1 MAKDPEEWR
10 RLSNNIS
17 AELEMN
23 PELGM
28 IKTVLQKSYDGLP
41 FDLKSCFLYLSIFP
55 EDHVIS
61 RRRLVRRWAS
71 EGYSTE
77 RLGKSAIEIAD
88 TYFMELNNR
97 SLILP
102 FKRSADSR
110 KSMDSCKVH
119 DLLHEIAIT
128 KSLQEDVIFRLE
140 EGCNLKST
148 ARHLAISS
156 DWRGDQGQFESSVD
170 LPQLRSLTV
179 FGEFQSF
186 FISKK
191 MRMLRVLDFENTN
204 GIGYHGL
211 DDIGKLLH
219 LRYLS
224 LRGCRDIILLPDSL
238 GKLRQLLTLD
248 IRDTYI
254 TTLPKTIVKLQK
266 LQFVHAGNKSEDVD
280 VETKN
285 FTEGLIQNKGVL
297 VPRGI
302 RKMRGL
308 LTLRAVKVGRGNA
321 ALQEIRCPTGL
332 RKLGVTG
339 INKRNGLA
347 FCLAIA
353 DLKKLESLSVSAAAG
368 RSGLRGSL
376 DALSTPPENLLS
388 LKLYGSL
395 DILPEWVAMLQKLVK
410 LRLSGTGLLDP
421 DGAIQLIGRLPKLQ
435 ILSLY
440 GLSFQCE
447 EICFRSEQTEISFRS
462 IKLLS
467 FEETKIK
474 SVKFEAGTMPKLEQL
489 KVTGEI
495 SNGFCISGLECLPS
509 INEVQLD
516 ARFPWDR
523 GKFSDCHDSESLDKM
538 IEEEGQNEKWKTDE
552 LKKKIREQLSLNE
565 NKPILIWKNDNWDIG
580 DMRDLAKVPFSR
592 TSRAYAQYN
601 NELDTLRPSM
611 VNWEPYTDNE
621 ALHLGVSIMCS
632 EDEDLYKMMEWLVQ
646 PFDTSVELHK
656 LKIQWTQAD
665 YAYLESSEDEDTSYD
680 LAARQGTL
688 IEAAPVLDRVGNAL
702 KQSVLD
708 IERFPRTG
716 MDDHTLIYWRWVG
729 MPNPH
734 VPSGNPHSRPAP
746 SACWYG
752 GIAEGAGAVW
762 PADVEARPWG

>member
-191 MRMLRVLDFENTN
+191 MRMLRVLDLENTN

-280 VETKN
+280 VETSLLSRRGRHILLVSSVLCAACCVPTYMGIDGFNRCDACCTPVEN

-410 LRLSGTGLLDP
+410 LRLSGSGLLDP

-509 INEVQLD
+509 IIEVQLD

-565 NKPILIWKNDNWDIG
+565 NKSILIWKNDNWDIG
-580 DMRDLAKVPFSR
+580 DMR
-592 TSRAYAQYN
+592 
-601 NELDTLRPSM
+601 
-611 VNWEPYTDNE
+611 
-621 ALHLGVSIMCS
+621 
-632 EDEDLYKMMEWLVQ
+632 
-646 PFDTSVELHK
+646 
-656 LKIQWTQAD
+656 
-665 YAYLESSEDEDTSYD
+665 
-680 LAARQGTL
+680 
-688 IEAAPVLDRVGNAL
+688 
-702 KQSVLD
+702 
-708 IERFPRTG
+708 
-716 MDDHTLIYWRWVG
+716 
-729 MPNPH
+729 
-734 VPSGNPHSRPAP
+734 
-746 SACWYG
+746 
-752 GIAEGAGAVW
+752 GI
-762 PADVEARPWG
+762 

>member
-1 MAKDPEEWR
+1 
-10 RLSNNIS
+10 
-17 AELEMN
+17 MN

-156 DWRGDQGQFESSVD
+156 DWKGDQGQFESSVD

-191 MRMLRVLDFENTN
+191 MRMLRVLDLENTN

-280 VETKN
+280 VETSLLSRRGRHILLVSSVLCAACCVPTYMGIDGFNRCDACCTPVEN

-410 LRLSGTGLLDP
+410 LRLSGSGLLDP

-467 FEETKIK
+467 FEETKTK

-489 KVTGEI
+489 KVT
-495 SNGFCISGLECLPS
+495 ECLPS
-509 INEVQLD
+509 IIEVQLD
-516 ARFPWDR
+516 ARFPWDW

-552 LKKKIREQLSLNE
+552 LKKKIREQLFFFE
-565 NKPILIWKNDNWDIG
+565 EK
-580 DMRDLAKVPFSR
+580 
-592 TSRAYAQYN
+592 
-601 NELDTLRPSM
+601 
-611 VNWEPYTDNE
+611 
-621 ALHLGVSIMCS
+621 
-632 EDEDLYKMMEWLVQ
+632 
-646 PFDTSVELHK
+646 
-656 LKIQWTQAD
+656 
-665 YAYLESSEDEDTSYD
+665 
-680 LAARQGTL
+680 
-688 IEAAPVLDRVGNAL
+688 
-702 KQSVLD
+702 
-708 IERFPRTG
+708 
-716 MDDHTLIYWRWVG
+716 
-729 MPNPH
+729 
-734 VPSGNPHSRPAP
+734 SGNNFL
-746 SACWYG
+746 
-752 GIAEGAGAVW
+752 
-762 PADVEARPWG
+762 